1 VHLRQHLSVSAAAE
15 LQQVKLVQ
23 QKLNTLYFNKENK
36 MKLIYTT
43 ILALSLVAGAHAQ
56 DTKPAENKG
65 EKKEVCTDVKD
76 KAGAVVKN
84 KDGTVKQTCKT
95 ITVRKK
101 YEGTAVP
108 DKK

>member
-1 VHLRQHLSVSAAAE
+1 MKILSTVILTLGMAFSA
-15 LQQVKLVQ
+15 Q
-23 QKLNTLYFNKENK
+23 
-36 MKLIYTT
+36 
-43 ILALSLVAGAHAQ
+43 AQ

-65 EKKEVCTDVKD
+65 EKKEVCTDAKD
-76 KAGAVVKN
+76 KAGNVIKN
-84 KDGTVKQTCKT
+84 KDGSVKQSCKT

>member
-1 VHLRQHLSVSAAAE
+1 
-15 LQQVKLVQ
+15 
-23 QKLNTLYFNKENK
+23 
-36 MKLIYTT
+36 MKLFYAT
-43 ILALSLVAGAHAQ
+43 IITLGLTFSVQAQ

-84 KDGTVKQTCKT
+84 KDGTVKQSCKT

>member
-1 VHLRQHLSVSAAAE
+1 
-15 LQQVKLVQ
+15 
-23 QKLNTLYFNKENK
+23 
-36 MKLIYTT
+36 MKLFYAT
-43 ILALSLVAGAHAQ
+43 IVTLVLTFCVQAQ
-56 DTKPAENKG
+56 DNKPAENKG

-84 KDGTVKQTCKT
+84 KDGTVKQSCKT

>member
-1 VHLRQHLSVSAAAE
+1 MKFLSA
-15 LQQVKLVQ
+15 
-23 QKLNTLYFNKENK
+23 
-36 MKLIYTT
+36 I
-43 ILALSLVAGAHAQ
+43 IIALSLSFSVQAQ
-56 DTKPAENKG
+56 DAKPGENKG
-65 EKKEVCTDVKD
+65 EKKEVCSDAKD
-76 KAGAVVKN
+76 KSGNVIKN

>member
-1 VHLRQHLSVSAAAE
+1 
-15 LQQVKLVQ
+15 
-23 QKLNTLYFNKENK
+23 
-36 MKLIYTT
+36 MKLIYST
-43 ILALSLVAGAHAQ
+43 ILALSLVAGAYAQ
-56 DTKPAENKG
+56 DTKSAENKG
-65 EKKEVCTDVKD
+65 EKKQVCTDVKD

-84 KDGTVKQTCKT
+84 KDGTVKQSCKT

>member
-1 VHLRQHLSVSAAAE
+1 MKFLSA
-15 LQQVKLVQ
+15 
-23 QKLNTLYFNKENK
+23 F
-36 MKLIYTT
+36 I
-43 ILALSLVAGAHAQ
+43 IALSLSFSAQAQ

-65 EKKEVCTDVKD
+65 EKKEVCSDAKD
-76 KAGAVVKN
+76 KSGNVIKN

>member
-1 VHLRQHLSVSAAAE
+1 
-15 LQQVKLVQ
+15 LQQAKLVQ
-23 QKLNTLYFNKENK
+23 PNLIIRQFNKENK
-36 MKLIYTT
+36 MKLIYST
-43 ILALSLVAGAHAQ
+43 ILALSLVAGAYAQ

-65 EKKEVCTDVKD
+65 EKKQVCTDVKD

-84 KDGTVKQTCKT
+84 KDGTVKQSCKT

>member
-1 VHLRQHLSVSAAAE
+1 MKFLSA
-15 LQQVKLVQ
+15 
-23 QKLNTLYFNKENK
+23 F
-36 MKLIYTT
+36 I
-43 ILALSLVAGAHAQ
+43 IALSLSFSAQAQ
-56 DTKPAENKG
+56 DAKPAENKG
-65 EKKEVCTDVKD
+65 EKKEVCSDAKD
-76 KAGAVVKN
+76 KSGNVIKN